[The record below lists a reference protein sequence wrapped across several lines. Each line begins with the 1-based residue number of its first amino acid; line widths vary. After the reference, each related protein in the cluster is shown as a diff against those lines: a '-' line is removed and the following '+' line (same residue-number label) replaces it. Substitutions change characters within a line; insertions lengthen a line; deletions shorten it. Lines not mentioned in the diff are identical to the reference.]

1 MKITMHI
8 KDISSSIYEDSLLKN
23 LIWSFFQF
31 SKIGNLNIVVI
42 AHPSLVNISICIHVN
57 IQNLKRK
64 RGIKHNHTQAIKR
77 RFREIVD
84 YISTGTRKS
93 IF

>member
-1 MKITMHI
+1 MHI

-23 LIWSFFQF
+23 LIWNFSQF

-42 AHPSLVNISICIHVN
+42 AHPYLVISICIHVN

-64 RGIKHNHTQAIKR
+64 RGMKLNHTQAIKR

-84 YISTGTRKS
+84 YISTGTRNS

>member
-1 MKITMHI
+1 MNITMHI
-8 KDISSSIYEDSLLKN
+8 KDISSSIHQDSLLKK
-23 LIWSFFQF
+23 LISNFSQF
-31 SKIGNLNIVVI
+31 SKLGNLNI
-42 AHPSLVNISICIHVN
+42 SICVHVN

-64 RGIKHNHTQAIKR
+64 RGMKLNHTQAIKR

-84 YISTGTRKS
+84 YISTGTRNS

>member
-1 MKITMHI
+1 MHI

-23 LIWSFFQF
+23 LIWNFSQF

-42 AHPSLVNISICIHVN
+42 AHPSLVISICIHVN

-64 RGIKHNHTQAIKR
+64 RGMKLNHTQAIKR

-84 YISTGTRKS
+84 YISTGTRNS

>member
-1 MKITMHI
+1 MNITMHI

-23 LIWSFFQF
+23 LIWNFSQF

-42 AHPSLVNISICIHVN
+42 AHPSLVISICIHVN

-64 RGIKHNHTQAIKR
+64 RGMKLNHTQAIKR

-84 YISTGTRKS
+84 YISTGTRNS

>member
-1 MKITMHI
+1 MNITMHI

-23 LIWSFFQF
+23 LIWNFSQF

-42 AHPSLVNISICIHVN
+42 AHPSFSICIHVN

-64 RGIKHNHTQAIKR
+64 RGMKLNHTQAIKR

-84 YISTGTRKS
+84 YISTGTRNS